1 MIDEPLISEYSNDP
15 EMGDLIEEFVTG
27 LSGTVAHLRNALAE
41 GDVACVKRIAHQMKG
56 AGGGYGFRAL
66 TSVGSDLENAV
77 HGEAAIT
84 PLVLAQAEKFIA
96 TCRRAQLSLANH

>member
-56 AGGGYGFRAL
+56 AGGGDGL
-66 TSVGSDLENAV
+66 C
-77 HGEAAIT
+77 AAH
-84 PLVLAQAEKFIA
+84 LCGKRSRE
-96 TCRRAQLSLANH
+96 CRSWRSGDHSPRLSPGRKVYRNL